1 MQGLPKPR
9 FNPIITVEAT
19 LSEEDESSSE
29 SPLVRTSLT
38 LNTRKELKKLLPST
52 PDNCLQPNISGFG
65 CSEISKEKSFRDV
78 EAIARALNK
87 HFIFTNLRIES
98 RIKVI
103 SKMSL
108 VRYDPEQT
116 VFEQGKSGKH
126 FFSIAKGRV
135 EVIVD
140 GKRVNILSTGE
151 SFGELALLHD
161 YPRTATIKTLS
172 TVYLWRLDRQVF
184 KDETRMIAIK
194 NYEENK
200 SFIEGIEMF
209 AGLTSQQKSKL
220 LESISEFKFNQGQSI
235 VREGD
240 VGGICYFIKK
250 GKVKCFKKKELIGEI
265 SEGKYFGENSLY
277 SGNPR
282 TATITAACEV
292 RCIGLSKENLEM
304 ALGNQLE
311 QTILDNFKWRVIE
324 KSSVLK
330 DLDNKIKAKIVETS
344 KVSLIEEKEI
354 IFRAGERIGDAIF
367 MILEG
372 QLSSSEGTWKSTYDC
387 IGDYEVIN
395 NEFNFFG
402 FDVSTENQ
410 VKLGIIT
417 KVEFNAILGVNSQ
430 YFTGSEISR
439 VREVSIFKSIDH
451 EKLMQ
456 LTQLFELAHF
466 EDREIIVSQ
475 NSQGD
480 FFYLIKSGSVSIVKN
495 NEVLRNI
502 TKFDYFGERSLLLDE
517 ARTASVVANG
527 KVSCWTLKKVDF
539 QRTLD
544 ETLLKRIMKRIEM
557 QDNELKF
564 SDLYFVRVLGKGAYG
579 TVFLVTDQKS
589 SKYYALKVLS
599 KAKVEKYNLSN
610 YVFQEIEILK
620 SLDNDFILKLVNN
633 FEDERLIYLL
643 TEFVQG
649 IDLFAALRVL
659 NNLSEDTSRFYFSCL
674 LIIAEYLHDRE
685 ILYRDFKP
693 ENVIVDE
700 EGYPRL
706 IDFGIAKI
714 VNERTFTVLGTP
726 HYIAPEVI
734 LGTGYSKYADYWSLG
749 VMLYEFTYNRLPFG
763 ADENNPFLVY
773 QSILDKQ
780 LNFASTKFVSKDLK
794 SLINQLLLVN
804 PANRAH
810 KIKSS
815 PWLSKVDWESLLY
828 RNVHPPYIPIH
839 DLECKGNLEANLS
852 EIISRELEQLEDC
865 D

>member
-1 MQGLPKPR
+1 MRGLAKPR
-9 FNPIITVEAT
+9 FNHIITVEAA
-19 LSEEDESSSE
+19 LSEEEESSSE

-38 LNTRKELKKLLPST
+38 LNTRKELKKLHPSS
-52 PDNCLQPNISGFG
+52 PDHLLHPLLNGPGF
-65 CSEISKEKSFRDV
+65 SEIEKEKSFRDV
-78 EAIARALNK
+78 EEIAKALNK

-108 VRYDPEQT
+108 VRYDSDKT
-116 VFEQGKSGKH
+116 VFEQGKLGKH
-126 FFSIAKGRV
+126 FFTIAKGRV

-140 GKRVNILSTGE
+140 GKRVNILSAGE

-161 YPRTATIKTLS
+161 YPRTATINTLT

-184 KDETRMIAIK
+184 KNETRMIAVK

-209 AGLTSQQKSKL
+209 AGLTSQQKPKL
-220 LESISEFKFNQGQSI
+220 IESISEFKFNQGQTI

-240 VGGICYFIKK
+240 IGGICYFIKK
-250 GKVKCFKKKELIGEI
+250 GRVKCFKKGEMIGEI
-265 SEGKYFGENSLY
+265 TEGKYFGENSLY
-277 SGNPR
+277 SGYPR
-282 TATITAACEV
+282 TATIIAACEV
-292 RCIGLSKENLEM
+292 RCIGLSKENLEI
-304 ALGNQLE
+304 ALDNQLE
-311 QTILDNFKWRVIE
+311 KAILGNFKWRVIE

-330 DLDNKIKAKIVETS
+330 ELDNKIKAKIVETA
-344 KVSLIEEKEI
+344 KVSLFAEKET
-354 IFRAGERIGDAIF
+354 IFRAGDRIGEAIF

-372 QLSSSEGTWKSTYDC
+372 QLRTSEGTWKNTYEC

-395 NEFNFFG
+395 NEFSSFG
-402 FDVSTENQ
+402 SDVITENP

-417 KVEFNAILGVNSQ
+417 KTEFNAICGLNSQ
-430 YFTGSEISR
+430 FFTAAEISK
-439 VREVSIFKSIDH
+439 VREVSIFKRIDH

-466 EDREIIVSQ
+466 EDGEVIVSQ
-475 NSQGD
+475 DSQGD

-495 NEVLRNI
+495 NEVIRNI
-502 TKFDYFGERSLLLDE
+502 TKFDYFGERSLLIDE

-527 KVSCWTLKKVDF
+527 KVSCWTLKKESF

-544 ETLLKRIMKRIEM
+544 ENLLKRIMKRIEM
-557 QDNELKF
+557 QDCVLKF

-589 SKYYALKVLS
+589 LKYYALKVLS
-599 KAKVEKYNLSN
+599 KEKVEMYNLNN
-610 YVFQEIEILK
+610 YVFHEIEILK
-620 SLDNDFILKLVNN
+620 SLDNEFILKLVNN
-633 FEDERLIYLL
+633 FEDERFIYLL
-643 TEFVQG
+643 TEFVRG
-649 IDLFAALRVL
+649 IDLFTTLRVL

-674 LIIAEYLHDRE
+674 LIIAEYLHDRD
-685 ILYRDFKP
+685 IVYRDFKP

-726 HYIAPEVI
+726 HYIAQEVI
-734 LGTGYSKYADYWSLG
+734 LGTGYSKNADYWSLG
-749 VMLYEFTYNRLPFG
+749 VMLYEFTYNKLPFG

-773 QSILDKQ
+773 QAILEKQ
-780 LNFASTKFVSKDLK
+780 LNFASTKFVSKELK

-804 PANRAH
+804 PVSRAH

-815 PWLSKVDWESLLY
+815 PWLEQVDWESFLY

-839 DLECKGNLEANLS
+839 DPECKGNIEANLS
-852 EIISRELEQLEDC
+852 EIISREFEELKE
-865 D
+865 